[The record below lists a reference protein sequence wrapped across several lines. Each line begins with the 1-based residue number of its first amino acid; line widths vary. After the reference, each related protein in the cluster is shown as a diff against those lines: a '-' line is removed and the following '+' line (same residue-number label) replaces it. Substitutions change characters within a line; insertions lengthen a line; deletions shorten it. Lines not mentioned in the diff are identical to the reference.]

1 MLRTL
6 ATSPLLRLFGER
18 TSPDESAPA
27 MDFAERLSLGLGALD
42 AIRLQAALQAVRAAP
57 AGAGASPAPP
67 PDLGEDLRRARTVL
81 AKAIE
86 QDPLALAKARLAR
99 AEALEAAYAVFRERH
114 LELQRQMDL
123 LIGPLQA
130 HVRDSVAQLAPRLRQ
145 LAALDT
151 ALAQV
156 LAGREQALLATLPAR
171 LNQRFRQAQRA
182 AQEQGQTGDDW
193 LDAFAGDWRR
203 ALLAELD
210 LRLAPTAALVAAL
223 ESEEPR

>member
-1 MLRTL
+1 MLSNL
-6 ATSPLLRLFGER
+6 ATSPLLRLFGEGP
-18 TSPDESAPA
+18 SPDDSAPG

-42 AIRLQAALQAVRAAP
+42 AIRLQSALQAVRALP
-57 AGAGASPAPP
+57 AGASPRPGRP
-67 PDLGEDLRRARTVL
+67 PDLGEDLRRARSVL
-81 AKAIE
+81 AQAIA

-99 AEALEAAYAVFRERH
+99 AEALEAVYAVFHERH

-123 LIGPLQA
+123 MIAPLQT
-130 HVRDSVAQLAPRLRQ
+130 HVRDGVAQRSPRLRQ

-156 LAGREQALLATLPAR
+156 LARREQALVATLPAR
-171 LNQRFRQAQRA
+171 LHQRFRQVHRA

-193 LDAFAGDWRR
+193 LDAFAADWRR

-223 ESEEPR
+223 DSDEPR